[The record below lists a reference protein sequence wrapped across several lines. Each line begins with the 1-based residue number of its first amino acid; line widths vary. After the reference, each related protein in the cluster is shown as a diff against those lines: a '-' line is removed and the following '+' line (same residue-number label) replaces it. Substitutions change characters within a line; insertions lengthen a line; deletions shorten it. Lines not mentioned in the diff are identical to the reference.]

1 MTVTHQARTKKQT
14 LLSPL
19 MFLSKMQMSSS
30 AKLPR
35 YYSLQTNSFAAV
47 ATVRNIIEMTSEAD
61 TKLNLMKPTSLLVC
75 TTPMPRYRSNRICLH
90 HQTME
95 DRLALT
101 NCWINISHCSSKISR
116 QALTRDFNHHCL
128 RHPVLLRLTE
138 EPDSRLQIKRSPSQA
153 C

>member
-1 MTVTHQARTKKQT
+1 MTVTHQARTKK

-19 MFLSKMQMSSS
+19 LSLSKMQMSSS
-30 AKLPR
+30 AKLPC
-35 YYSLQTNSFAAV
+35 YYSLQTNSFASV
-47 ATVRNIIEMTSEAD
+47 ATVRNIIEMTSKAD
-61 TKLNLMKPTSLLVC
+61 TKLNSMKPTSLLVC
-75 TTPMPRYRSNRICLH
+75 TTPMPQYRSNRICLLH

-116 QALTRDFNHHCL
+116 PLTIRDFNHHCL